1 MSHLYIGM
9 VMTKNSVTMQELIG
23 QLGGDKKIGAFTS
36 FSGILRESSDKTKK
50 KVVKMEVEAWPDKA
64 SDTMNQIA
72 VDIGVKYQLM
82 GIRLIHFEG
91 MIELG
96 EPIVLVAISSV
107 HRKEAFA
114 ALEEVILRY
123 KQESP
128 VWKKE
133 IYDDGSSNWITT
145 AK

>member
-1 MSHLYIGM
+1 MNNKYIGK
-9 VMTKNSVTMQELIG
+9 VLDKNSITMQELIEELQG
-23 QLGGDKKIGAFTS
+23 NQKIGAFTS
-36 FSGILRESSDKTKK
+36 FIGVLRESSDDSEKE
-50 KVVKMEVEAWPDKA
+50 VVQMEVEAWPEKA
-64 SDTMNQIA
+64 SDTMNKIA
-72 VDIGVKYQLM
+72 EEIGMKYELM
-82 GIRLIHFEG
+82 GMRLIHFEG
-91 MIELG
+91 IIELG
-96 EPIVLVAISSV
+96 EPIVLVAISSE

-133 IYDDGSSNWITT
+133 IYKDGSSNWITT

>member
-1 MSHLYIGM
+1 
-9 VMTKNSVTMQELIG
+9 MQELIE
-23 QLGGDKKIGAFTS
+23 QLKGGKKIGAFTS
-36 FSGILRESSDKTKK
+36 FIGILRESSDKTEK
-50 KVVKMEVEAWPDKA
+50 KVVQMEVEAWPEKA
-64 SDTMNQIA
+64 SDTMNKIA
-72 VDIGVKYQLM
+72 EEIGVKYQLIGM
-82 GIRLIHFEG
+82 RLIHFEG

-96 EPIVLVAISSV
+96 EPMVLVAISSE

>member
-1 MSHLYIGM
+1 MSNKFVGG
-9 VMTKNSVTMQELIG
+9 VMEKNSVSLQDLIEELE
-23 QLGGDKKIGAFTS
+23 GDQKIGAFTS
-36 FSGILRESSDKTKK
+36 FIGVLRESSDKTNK
-50 KVVKMEVEAWPDKA
+50 KVVQMDVEAWPERA
-64 SDTMNQIA
+64 SDTMNKIA
-72 VDIGVKYQLM
+72 EEIGMKYQLIGM
-82 GIRLIHFEG
+82 RLIHFECIIG
-91 MIELG
+91 LG
-96 EPIVLVAISSV
+96 EPIVLVAISSE

-114 ALEEVILRY
+114 ALEDVILRY

>member
-1 MSHLYIGM
+1 
-9 VMTKNSVTMQELIG
+9 MQELIEELQG
-23 QLGGDKKIGAFTS
+23 NQKIGAFTS
-36 FSGILRESSDKTKK
+36 FIGVLRESSDDSEKE
-50 KVVKMEVEAWPDKA
+50 VVQMEVEAWPEKA
-64 SDTMNQIA
+64 SDTMNKIA
-72 VDIGVKYQLM
+72 EEIGMKYKLM

-91 MIELG
+91 IIELG
-96 EPIVLVAISSV
+96 EPIVLVAISSE